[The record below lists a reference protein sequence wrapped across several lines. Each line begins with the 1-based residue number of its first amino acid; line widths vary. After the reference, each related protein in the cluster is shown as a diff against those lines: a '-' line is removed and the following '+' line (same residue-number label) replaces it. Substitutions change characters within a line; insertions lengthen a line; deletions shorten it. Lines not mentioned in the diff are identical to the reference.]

1 MSLGC
6 GTAPG
11 AKDIAGQRAVL
22 PAWRDSERT
31 GDCPLGRA
39 STMHRIEDAD
49 VRLSRRIQNLQHKR
63 NTTIRFRNTLQA
75 IPHFAALGNE
85 VVVTDRSPEVQ

>member
-1 MSLGC
+1 
-6 GTAPG
+6 
-11 AKDIAGQRAVL
+11 
-22 PAWRDSERT
+22 
-31 GDCPLGRA
+31 
-39 STMHRIEDAD
+39 MHRIEDAD